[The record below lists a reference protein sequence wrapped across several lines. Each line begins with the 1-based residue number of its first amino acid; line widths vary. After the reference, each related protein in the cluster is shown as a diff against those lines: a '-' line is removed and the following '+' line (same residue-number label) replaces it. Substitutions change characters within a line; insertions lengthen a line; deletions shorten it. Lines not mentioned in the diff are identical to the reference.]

1 MGITTRDSNGRL
13 KKLSGILSEI
23 IVNWDALNKNKDDDE
38 LYLKIPYS
46 AIKNYEL
53 EFSMGETSFVDFTVD
68 ASKIEGI
75 GDFI

>member
-1 MGITTRDSNGRL
+1 MTD
-13 KKLSGILSEI
+13 
-23 IVNWDALNKNKDDDE
+23 NWDALNKNKDDDE

-53 EFSMGETSFVDFTVD
+53 ELSMGETSFVDFTAD
-68 ASKIEGI
+68 ASKIKGI